1 MNYIKTIA
9 ITLLSILSITLSQNY
24 SLSFESIDEYVSI
37 NGYDLTG
44 DISDISVS
52 VDAALKS
59 GTEGNL
65 WNQVDG
71 GELTLRFDE
80 LDGEPMIRV
89 GGKFG
94 SWQNIYID
102 NNLDTEFHN
111 FILVYSRL
119 NQYISLYIDY
129 VLIQTLDLNTSNLS
143 SVDAYDDNFG
153 WNSNGQLLIDN
164 VNIWH
169 GTAFSESQ
177 IQDNESNL
185 SDLIN
190 PSGSWNMNEGSGDI
204 IYDQIGD
211 NNGTIIGAR
220 WEEVISGCNDPLA
233 ENFNSDSNLND
244 GSCTYPDNGD
254 YSLNFDGADD
264 YVNLGTSSSLEI
276 NGEISLCAWVKFD
289 DFEDGTSTVI
299 SKITDGELI
308 GYALEKKS
316 SQNKLSFWIGD
327 GNSFHLPS

>member
-44 DISDISVS
+44 DNSDITVS

-94 SWQNIYID
+94 SWQNIYIE

-129 VLIQTLDLNTSNLS
+129 NLIQT
-143 SVDAYDDNFG
+143 
-153 WNSNGQLLIDN
+153 
-164 VNIWH
+164 
-169 GTAFSESQ
+169 
-177 IQDNESNL
+177 
-185 SDLIN
+185 
-190 PSGSWNMNEGSGDI
+190 
-204 IYDQIGD
+204 
-211 NNGTIIGAR
+211 
-220 WEEVISGCNDPLA
+220 
-233 ENFNSDSNLND
+233 
-244 GSCTYPDNGD
+244 
-254 YSLNFDGADD
+254 
-264 YVNLGTSSSLEI
+264 
-276 NGEISLCAWVKFD
+276 
-289 DFEDGTSTVI
+289 
-299 SKITDGELI
+299 
-308 GYALEKKS
+308 
-316 SQNKLSFWIGD
+316 
-327 GNSFHLPS
+327 